1 MALMSATLII
11 APSAVGSEQSQRRN
25 SGGGNHRT
33 TTTTTSRGN
42 NRTSSRQDAA
52 SKSNISNRNTNSVSA
67 RPASGNSGSR
77 PGNSGSR
84 PNSGNSGSRPGNGNN
99 NNRPGSGN
107 HGNNNNRPGS
117 GNHGNN
123 NNRPGSGNHGGNN
136 NRPGSGNHGNNNN
149 RPGSGNHGGNNY
161 RPGGNH
167 GGGHGY
173 HPGGGPHYGS
183 SAPRPGAGSRPRPIY
198 RPPVSYR
205 WERPLPPPPPRY
217 RTVRVGVPT
226 IGSVLGLTF
235 GTLIDYGVATLIN
248 AGYNVTSTYGGNTI
262 YLTNVNQYGINWPQA
277 TIFYGNGGMSG
288 ARFQIASY
296 SPTDL
301 NFRLAYQQLSSIY
314 GNPVSYDSNGG
325 FPIVTWWGGNN
336 TGYITLQYG
345 PGVTSTGGQMYYTDL
360 IYGM

>member
-99 NNRPGSGN
+99 NNRPGN
-107 HGNNNNRPGS
+107 

-123 NNRPGSGNHGGNN
+123 NNRPGSGNHGG
-136 NRPGSGNHGNNNN
+136 NNN